1 MRNII
6 ILGPQGSG
14 KSTQAKFL
22 SQRLGL
28 PILEV
33 GGMLRQ
39 KAQEDTQLGRKVKEA
54 VQKGELVPGQTTF
67 LLLKEELAGPQ
78 YSQGVVIDG
87 APRTLEQARL
97 LGGLL
102 NIEKVFYVYVPDEIC
117 VGRLLKRGRADDTP
131 ELIKTRLSLYHQNT
145 QPALE
150 YYKRKGILEEVD
162 GTKTPDEVFSKI
174 LKKMGE
180 A

>member
-1 MRNII
+1 
-6 ILGPQGSG
+6 
-14 KSTQAKFL
+14 
-22 SQRLGL
+22 
-28 PILEV
+28 
-33 GGMLRQ
+33 MLRQ
-39 KAQEDTQLGRKVKEA
+39 KAQEESEIGKKVKEA
-54 VQKGELVPGQTTF
+54 VEKGELVPDQTTF

-78 YSQGVVIDG
+78 YLQGVVIDG

-102 NIEKVFYVYVPDEIC
+102 NIERVLYVHVPDDIC
-117 VGRLLKRGRADDTP
+117 VERLLKRGRADDTP

-150 YYKRKGILEEVD
+150 YYKGKGILEEVD
-162 GTKTPDEVFSKI
+162 GTKTPDEVFGEI
-174 LKKMGE
+174 LEKVGG